1 MEVWSVD
8 VWVVIPFTWL
18 EFNGPWSLY
27 APPKGTAVL
36 PNKTWQTEGS
46 LGVEWWIHGAL
57 CLWNLVRSVFSSRRM
72 IGAVTKSPWAPLKKW
87 LKPKTRLFAD
97 EKGHSAHCHVDCRC
111 KEVNPGKKATSSQVR
126 TSCQGKVYLTEVDN
140 RKAVT
145 VPAWF

>member
-46 LGVEWWIHGAL
+46 LGVEWRIHGAL

-87 LKPKTRLFAD
+87 LKPKTRLFVD
-97 EKGHSAHCHVDCRC
+97 EKGHSAHCYVDARRWIQVKRRRLVRC
-111 KEVNPGKKATSSQVR
+111 ELPVKARFTSQ
-126 TSCQGKVYLTEVDN
+126 VDN

-145 VPAWF
+145 VLAWF